1 MSSEALDKT
10 VITDNWQIF
19 SKKLFR
25 HFIHHKKILKVT
37 KFQFKIICRSRV
49 LDKNI
54 PLWYI
59 VPLPGSIGLR
69 KAALIADA
77 GMKEKRK
84 KIRQHM
90 QSLPKSWQHKR
101 ISKITTYYSLMH
113 RPDLNKKAKRLVYR
127 EIIWP
132 RALKN

>member
-54 PLWYI
+54 P
-59 VPLPGSIGLR
+59 VVHCTPLPLR
-69 KAALIADA
+69 PTPPGANRVKVFT
-77 GMKEKRK
+77 KPFQTPKRRVK
-84 KIRQHM
+84 
-90 QSLPKSWQHKR
+90 
-101 ISKITTYYSLMH
+101 
-113 RPDLNKKAKRLVYR
+113 
-127 EIIWP
+127 
-132 RALKN
+132 

>member
-19 SKKLFR
+19 SKKLFQ

-59 VPLPGSIGLR
+59 APPIFFFLFNLSVLNVN
-69 KAALIADA
+69 
-77 GMKEKRK
+77 
-84 KIRQHM
+84 
-90 QSLPKSWQHKR
+90 
-101 ISKITTYYSLMH
+101 ISG
-113 RPDLNKKAKRLVYR
+113 D
-127 EIIWP
+127 
-132 RALKN
+132 

>member
-49 LDKNI
+49 FNKNI

-59 VPLPGSIGLR
+59 VHPPPHPPPPPGVNKVKAETIIKNLCEYWYTGLR
-69 KAALIADA
+69 
-77 GMKEKRK
+77 R
-84 KIRQHM
+84 
-90 QSLPKSWQHKR
+90 
-101 ISKITTYYSLMH
+101 
-113 RPDLNKKAKRLVYR
+113 
-127 EIIWP
+127 
-132 RALKN
+132 

>member
-19 SKKLFR
+19 LKKLFQ

-49 LDKNI
+49 LNKNI

-59 VPLPGSIGLR
+59 VPPPPGANR
-69 KAALIADA
+69 VN
-77 GMKEKRK
+77 
-84 KIRQHM
+84 H
-90 QSLPKSWQHKR
+90 
-101 ISKITTYYSLMH
+101 
-113 RPDLNKKAKRLVYR
+113 
-127 EIIWP
+127 
-132 RALKN
+132 LKLFL

>member
-37 KFQFKIICRSRV
+37 KFQFKIICLSSV

-54 PLWYI
+54 PLRYI
-59 VPLPGSIGLR
+59 VPP
-69 KAALIADA
+69 
-77 GMKEKRK
+77 
-84 KIRQHM
+84 
-90 QSLPKSWQHKR
+90 P
-101 ISKITTYYSLMH
+101 T
-113 RPDLNKKAKRLVYR
+113 
-127 EIIWP
+127 P
-132 RALKN
+132 RC

>member
-19 SKKLFR
+19 SKKLFQ

-49 LDKNI
+49 LHKNI

-59 VPLPGSIGLR
+59 VSSQIKLKDCDVTYIHNLNLTELNT
-69 KAALIADA
+69 KLCLIP
-77 GMKEKRK
+77 
-84 KIRQHM
+84 I
-90 QSLPKSWQHKR
+90 PN
-101 ISKITTYYSLMH
+101 
-113 RPDLNKKAKRLVYR
+113 P
-127 EIIWP
+127 
-132 RALKN
+132 

>member
-19 SKKLFR
+19 SIKLFQ

-49 LDKNI
+49 LDRNI

-59 VPLPGSIGLR
+59 VPHPPVLIGLMCI
-69 KAALIADA
+69 LT
-77 GMKEKRK
+77 
-84 KIRQHM
+84 
-90 QSLPKSWQHKR
+90 L
-101 ISKITTYYSLMH
+101 
-113 RPDLNKKAKRLVYR
+113 
-127 EIIWP
+127 
-132 RALKN
+132 LKV